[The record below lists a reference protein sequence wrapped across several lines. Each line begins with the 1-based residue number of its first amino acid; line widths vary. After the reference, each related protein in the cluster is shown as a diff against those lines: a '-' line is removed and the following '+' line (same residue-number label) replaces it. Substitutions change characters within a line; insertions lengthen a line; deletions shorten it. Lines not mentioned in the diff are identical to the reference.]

1 MGLDQEIRFMKL
13 QNDFPD
19 TCPEEMADF
28 LYHLPS
34 VEDPICLRK
43 NYALQGFVYGL
54 AKERGIP
61 SKEALYGAYIRLYPM
76 DICQFYAL
84 TKNPKKMQKQIG
96 NWLGRTA
103 PYYEWDQE
111 QDQALCHKVI
121 GQIAFGDIAAYF
133 CSDW

>member
-1 MGLDQEIRFMKL
+1 MGLDQEIRFMQMKKDL
-13 QNDFPD
+13 PD
-19 TCPEEMADF
+19 TCQDERSDF

-34 VEDPICLRK
+34 VEDPIYLRK
-43 NYALQGFVYGL
+43 NYALQGFVYTL

-61 SKEALYGAYIRLYPM
+61 SREAFYGAYVRLYPK
-76 DICQFYAL
+76 DIRQFYEL
-84 TKNPKKMQKQIG
+84 TKNPKKMQEQIH
-96 NWLGRTA
+96 NWLGREE

-133 CSDW
+133 YSDW